1 MLKNNLIMI
10 TAKIKFKDNEYK
22 QFENKVLNNPL
33 IASEYVTNLV
43 LEKLDFED
51 KFSLKNISKFS
62 SYDLSEE
69 VRVYLSN
76 AQHFK
81 LKLICSNNGLTYSNY
96 INNLILDDLKNETQY
111 EKQAKDYEKNR
122 TEILKLQ

>member
-1 MLKNNLIMI
+1 MI